1 MKLFDTFEAIK
12 FPEENLIFITHNGF
26 LYYIYNPKHKF
37 WEKYSNAGNDH
48 LTLKNYPDVSR
59 EELEEAMNGIFPIS
73 ETDFM
78 RLCHASFL
86 DGWDLLRLLK
96 EDYDR
101 YMIDEDFYYM
111 VKRFL
116 FASNIGHKSY
126 EELRKLLDEA
136 LKERKPTG
144 QVFREVK
151 ELSFRII
158 GRDIFKKEIRIADGY
173 YGSSFF
179 LISPVRVIDNSDT
192 SSSDNVASM
201 RSTAI
206 SIEENDVDQYLTP
219 FLYKHFDEELE
230 ANKRRVDSYWIDDDG
245 KEQEKIVACFEW
257 YLTHNF
263 FTFDSIAAIL
273 RDIEDTIRALSCGE
287 ETEFTQKLKI
297 KRGWG
302 AKQLIYAKNIT
313 QEQVTEYNANRP
325 QTDNTKTELIID
337 FYNRFIYRME
347 YMMKVGKEKGYALIS
362 FMGP

>member
-1 MKLFDTFEAIK
+1 MKLFDNFEAVK
-12 FPEENLIFITHNGF
+12 FPEENLIFITLNGF

-59 EELEEAMNGIFPIS
+59 EELEKAMNGLFPIS
-73 ETDFM
+73 ETDFL
-78 RLCHASFL
+78 RLCNASFL
-86 DGWDLLRLLK
+86 DDWDLLRLLD

-101 YMIDEDFYYM
+101 YMLDKDFYYT

-126 EELRKLLDEA
+126 EGLRKLLDEA
-136 LKERKPTG
+136 LKEGKPAR

-173 YGSSFF
+173 YGSSYF

-192 SSSDNVASM
+192 SLSDNVARM

-219 FLYKHFDEELE
+219 FLYKHFDAELE
-230 ANKRRVDSYWIDDDG
+230 ANTRRVDSHWIDEDG
-245 KEQEKIVACFEW
+245 REREKIVDYFEW

-263 FTFDSIAAIL
+263 FSFDSIAAIL
-273 RDIEDTIRALSCGE
+273 RDIEDTIHALSCGE
-287 ETEFTQKLKI
+287 ETEFTKKLRV

-302 AKQLIYAKNIT
+302 AQELIYAKDLS
-313 QEQVTEYNANRP
+313 QEQVAEYNANRP
-325 QTDNTKTELIID
+325 KTDDTNIDLIID
-337 FYNRFIYRME
+337 FFNRFIYRME
-347 YMMKVGKEKGYALIS
+347 YMMKVGKEKGYTLIS